1 MMSNL
6 RFIATAAFVMLTV
19 AGAPAQSPARAQLA
33 RGNALWGE
41 RLSKSAIA
49 AFEAAA
55 RDSETKAE
63 ADEALGRLY
72 TFKGWQQE
80 AAFPGWHDEPAYRE
94 RALTT
99 LRAAAAADPAR
110 ASAQD
115 ALKIAEGFAAADKVD
130 PAPPRPEI
138 RALDAKLQAFQMA
151 TSGSDPHLGSDP
163 ATHPAPVAE
172 IMTAVEAR
180 AKAQADP
187 APYFTGAQILIDR
200 EEYDKAISLAERGAK
215 ASDHFIDENLSA
227 YQMSG
232 KVQSSYARGRGAA
245 ADLAGWALVLK
256 KDYASAGPKLQEAER
271 LLQGQDVANEFHL
284 GELARAQ
291 NAPARAR
298 DYYLNALS
306 LAGGPAPLRQ
316 RATQALVALQ
326 SNAAGSAGFDGWLE
340 GELAR
345 RRDERRAAALK
356 SLVDRPLP
364 KLTLTTVDGRPYDMA
379 ALRGKVVLLD
389 FFASWCGICRA
400 ELPHLKTSYAQYQN
414 DPGVAFLLVSIDED
428 AKRLQRYLNEM
439 KFPFPVARV
448 SAEQAEQMMGF
459 DNVPSTYYVDRDGL
473 VRYQIGGSESHGDSP
488 TRVSWFIDQLV
499 HRSH

>member
-1 MMSNL
+1 MANMSNV
-6 RFIATAAFVMLTV
+6 RFIGTAVFVVLTV
-19 AGAPAQSPARAQLA
+19 AGAPAQSPARAQFTL
-33 RGNALWGE
+33 GNTLWGE

-55 RDSETKAE
+55 RDRDTAAE

-72 TFKGWQQE
+72 MFKGWQQE
-80 AAFPGWHDEPAYRE
+80 AVFPGWHDEPAYRE
-94 RALTT
+94 RALAA
-99 LRAAAAADPAR
+99 LRAAVAADPAR
-110 ASAQD
+110 ASAQE
-115 ALKIAEGFAAADKVD
+115 ALTIAEGFAAADKVD

-138 RALDAKLQAFQMA
+138 RALDAKLQAFQ
-151 TSGSDPHLGSDP
+151 TVIPGSDPHFGSDP
-163 ATHPAPVAE
+163 ASDPGDILA
-172 IMTAVEAR
+172 AVEAR

-187 APYFTGAQILIDR
+187 APYFTGAQLLIDR
-200 EEYDKAISLAERGAK
+200 GEYDKAISLAGRGATV
-215 ASDHFIDENLSA
+215 SDHFIDENLST

-245 ADLAGWALVLK
+245 ADLAGWAVFLK
-256 KDYASAGPKLQEAER
+256 KDYAAAATKLQEAER
-271 LLQGQDVANEFHL
+271 LLQGQDVANQFHL

-316 RATQALVALQ
+316 RATQALAALQ
-326 SNAAGSAGFDGWLE
+326 SGGAGAASFDTWLDA
-340 GELAR
+340 ELAR
-345 RRDERRAAALK
+345 RRDERKTAALK

-400 ELPHLKTSYAQYQN
+400 ELPHLKTSYAKYQN
-414 DPGVAFLLVSIDED
+414 DPGVTFLLVSIDED
-428 AKRLQRYLNEM
+428 AKCLQRYLNEM

-448 SAEQAEQMMGF
+448 SAEQAEQLMGF
-459 DNVPSTYYVDRDGL
+459 DNVPSTYYVDREGL

-488 TRVSWFIDQLV
+488 TRVSWFIDQLER
-499 HRSH
+499 RSQ